1 MPIEVLRP
9 SSRDEWLSL
18 RRQTIGAS
26 DMPALLGVHPFRS
39 VFELYVEKSGQLTGD
54 VDETPPMRRGRLL
67 EPAAIELLREERPT
81 WTVVANPIPGG
92 EFYRDLDLGMSCTP
106 DAFLVDPGREGRG
119 IGQIKSVQS
128 MVFNRTWINGD
139 GSVEPPLYVVIQ
151 ALQEAF
157 LTGSTWA
164 VAIALVVDFGVDLHV
179 VDIPV
184 HAKVIDRLRGE
195 AKKFWKRVAEKDP
208 PTINFEKDA
217 DTIRKLYPMA
227 DEGVTIDLCGNNRIM
242 DLVVTRDGLKSRE
255 SDGAAATKIRKTID
269 AEILSI
275 LGTAAYG
282 RLSDG
287 RIISAKTTPVK
298 GYTVEPSSYRT
309 VKIKDAMGK
318 DDLRSRIMA
327 RQ

>member
-1 MPIEVLRP
+1 MSIEILRP

-18 RRQTIGAS
+18 RRQTVGAS

-39 VFELYVEKSGQLTGD
+39 EFELYAEKSGQLTNA

-81 WTVVANPIPGG
+81 WTVTGNPIPGG

-106 DAFLVDPGREGRG
+106 DAFLVDPTREGRG

-128 MVFNRTWINGD
+128 MVFSRSWVQD
-139 GSVEPPLYVVIQ
+139 GVIEPPLYVVIQ

-164 VAIALVVDFGVDLHV
+164 VAIALVVDFGVDLHIV
-179 VDIPV
+179 EIPV
-184 HAKVIDRLRGE
+184 HAKVIDRLKNE
-195 AKKFWKRVAEKDP
+195 AKKFWKRVAKNDP
-208 PTINFEKDA
+208 PPINFEKDA
-217 DTIRKLYPMA
+217 DAIKALYPIA
-227 DEGVTIDLCGNNRIM
+227 DEGVTVDLSQSNRIM
-242 DLVVTRDGLKSRE
+242 ELVATRNGLKGRE
-255 SDGAAATKIRKTID
+255 SDGAAATKERKTID

-275 LGTAAYG
+275 LGAAAYG

-287 RIISAKTTPVK
+287 RIIAAKTTSVK
-298 GYTVEPSSYRT
+298 GYIVEPSSYRT

-318 DDLRSRIMA
+318 DDLRSRIMS
-327 RQ
+327 R